1 MRDQRILHRVPDGR
15 SPLWRA
21 FNIYRVIALLYA
33 VLWFALDLR
42 YYARPAIGWTVLVA
56 MAAWTVFTIWRYR
69 IRFWR
74 TNRLVFLDQV
84 VVSALF
90 LLGSLVWLPQE
101 NHSQP
106 SVVSDWLST
115 MPLVA
120 GVQWGM
126 IAGGV
131 SGVFAA
137 SFLFMTRYFALSS
150 VTFTNML
157 LLIGAG
163 VVVGIAADAV
173 RRSTERLA
181 RALRAESANAER
193 ERLAQSIHD
202 NVLQV
207 LAHVR
212 RRGNELGG
220 ETAELA
226 RMAGEQEIALRTLMA
241 TPPPRIT
248 DNGDVDFGVQ
258 LQTMR
263 SANVEVSVPAES
275 VLLPESM
282 ASELVAVTREALAN
296 VAQHAGPDAKA
307 WVLLE
312 NLGSAVVLS
321 VRDNGPGIPPG
332 RLDEA
337 VTEGRMGVAQSIRGR
352 VRSLGGT
359 IELDTTPGEG
369 TEWEI
374 RVPHPVPAG
383 QRSW

>member
-1 MRDQRILHRVPDGR
+1 M
-15 SPLWRA
+15 
-21 FNIYRVIALLYA
+21 A
-33 VLWFALDLR
+33 V
-42 YYARPAIGWTVLVA
+42 
-56 MAAWTVFTIWRYR
+56 WTVFTIWRYR
-69 IRFWR
+69 IRFRR
-74 TNRLVFLDQV
+74 TNTLVFLDQV
-84 VVSALF
+84 VVSVLF

-137 SFLFMTRYFALSS
+137 SFLFVTRYFALSS

-181 RALRAESANAER
+181 GALRAESANAER

-220 ETAELA
+220 EAAELA

-263 SANVEVSVPAES
+263 SASVEVSVPAES

-296 VAQHAGPDAKA
+296 VAKHAGPDAKA

-321 VRDNGPGIPPG
+321 VRDNGLGIPPG

-374 RVPHPVPAG
+374 RVPHPIPAG
-383 QRSW
+383 QQSW